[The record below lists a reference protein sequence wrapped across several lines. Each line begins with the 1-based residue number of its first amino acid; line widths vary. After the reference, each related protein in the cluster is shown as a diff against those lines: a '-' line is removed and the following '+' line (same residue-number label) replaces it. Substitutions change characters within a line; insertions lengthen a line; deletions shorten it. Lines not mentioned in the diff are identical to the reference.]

1 MLSDLMTNS
10 DSEVKLIL
18 GLFSPIWWCRD
29 IQCSDILENDIFG
42 KLHSE
47 ELQIV
52 KWLSEDLHLWKWL
65 SEELPI
71 VKLLSEELHLEKW
84 LSEELPIGK
93 WHELH

>member
-29 IQCSDILENDIFG
+29 IQFGDIFENDIFG

-47 ELQIV
+47 EL
-52 KWLSEDLHLWKWL
+52 HL
-65 SEELPI
+65 
-71 VKLLSEELHLEKW
+71 
-84 LSEELPIGK
+84 
-93 WHELH
+93 